1 MQGARKRAASLGGK
15 LGWRPRGGG
24 RVHGEFAPNDELAL
38 YNDFEKKGLLSLL
51 NLPLVWGLPLLYLP
65 SPLCG
70 IIAIVAL
77 VVLLAII
84 IVVRLAVIIVVIIR
98 RFPYIAMAIALGV
111 AVPNK
116 AAVAT
121 LHQPLG
127 LPPFFRAVD
136 DNSVFHFIY
145 IGCLV
150 MLSSVGV
157 IVLNL
162 VSVSVFP
169 QQSTSFEKRQTN
181 KAQTAPPIIKPVQT
195 SSVIKS
201 VR

>member
-1 MQGARKRAASLGGK
+1 M
-15 LGWRPRGGG
+15 
-24 RVHGEFAPNDELAL
+24 
-38 YNDFEKKGLLSLL
+38 L
-51 NLPLVWGLPLLYLP
+51 NLPLVWGLPSSSWGLP

-70 IIAIVAL
+70 IIAVIAL
-77 VVLLAII
+77 
-84 IVVRLAVIIVVIIR
+84 VVRLAVIIIVVVLVLIRLVVIR

-162 VSVSVFP
+162 TSVSVFP

-181 KAQTAPPIIKPVQT
+181 KAQTAPPMIKPVQT
-195 SSVIKS
+195 SSVIKR

>member
-1 MQGARKRAASLGGK
+1 M
-15 LGWRPRGGG
+15 
-24 RVHGEFAPNDELAL
+24 
-38 YNDFEKKGLLSLL
+38 
-51 NLPLVWGLPLLYLP
+51 
-65 SPLCG
+65 
-70 IIAIVAL
+70 

-84 IVVRLAVIIVVIIR
+84 IVVLLVVIRLVVIR

-121 LHQPLG
+121 LHQPGG

-145 IGCLV
+145 FGCLV

-162 VSVSVFP
+162 MSGSVFP
-169 QQSTSFEKRQTN
+169 QQPTSFVKRQTN
-181 KAQTAPPIIKPVQT
+181 KAQIAPPIIKPVQT

>member
-1 MQGARKRAASLGGK
+1 
-15 LGWRPRGGG
+15 
-24 RVHGEFAPNDELAL
+24 
-38 YNDFEKKGLLSLL
+38 LSR
-51 NLPLVWGLPLLYLP
+51 GLPP
-65 SPLCG
+65 PLCG

-77 VVLLAII
+77 VVLLAVI
-84 IVVRLAVIIVVIIR
+84 IVIRLAVIIVVVIR

-111 AVPNK
+111 PIPNK
-116 AAVAT
+116 TAVAT
-121 LHQPLG
+121 LHQPG
-127 LPPFFRAVD
+127 RLPPFFRAVD

-169 QQSTSFEKRQTN
+169 QQPTSFVKRQTN